1 MHVKTM
7 AGLTGARTNMELARV
22 PMRVYKEAR
31 RRGDLSAMERAMG
44 YTVEFQEQAE
54 DYSEKAQEGM
64 EEDARLAGEKAE
76 LQRQQMAEERRTK
89 RDAERERLESLRAA
103 DGAQAKG
110 TGEVR
115 AESAN
120 VETEK
125 TKQVP
130 SINDTVEISREGKAL
145 LEAERGRT
153 VNTSTGETVQ
163 K

>member
-1 MHVKTM
+1 
-7 AGLTGARTNMELARV
+7 MELARV

-44 YTVEFQEQAE
+44 YTVEFREQAE

-76 LQRQQMAEERRTK
+76 LQRQQMAEERR
-89 RDAERERLESLRAA
+89 AERERLESLRAE

>member
-44 YTVEFQEQAE
+44 YTVEFREQAE

-76 LQRQQMAEERRTK
+76 LQRQQMAEERR
-89 RDAERERLESLRAA
+89 AERERLESLRAE

>member
-1 MHVKTM
+1 MKTM

-44 YTVEFQEQAE
+44 YTVEFREQAE

-76 LQRQQMAEERRTK
+76 LQRQQMAEERR
-89 RDAERERLESLRAA
+89 AERERLESLRAE

>member
-1 MHVKTM
+1 MNTKTM
-7 AGLTGARTNMELARV
+7 EGIAGAKTNMNMV
-22 PMRVYKEAR
+22 NTPMRAYREAR
-31 RRGDLSAMERAMG
+31 RKGDTGAMERAMG

>member
-44 YTVEFQEQAE
+44 YTVEFREQAE

-76 LQRQQMAEERRTK
+76 LQRQQMAEERR
-89 RDAERERLESLRAA
+89 AERERLESLRAE

-130 SINDTVEISREGKAL
+130 SINDTVELSREGKAL

>member
-22 PMRVYKEAR
+22 PIRVYKEAR

-44 YTVEFQEQAE
+44 YTVEFREQAE

-76 LQRQQMAEERRTK
+76 LQRQQMAEERR
-89 RDAERERLESLRAA
+89 AERERLESLRAE